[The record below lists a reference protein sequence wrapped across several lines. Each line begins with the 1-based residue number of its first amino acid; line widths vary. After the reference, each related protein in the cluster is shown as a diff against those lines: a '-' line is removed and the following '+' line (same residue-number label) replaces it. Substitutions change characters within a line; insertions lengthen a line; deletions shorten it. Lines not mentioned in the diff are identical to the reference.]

1 MLIASRTIIDQ
12 VVFKVKPGSIV
23 EYRSPHHITGFWYP
37 VRSDDPLTTGS
48 LGAGILV
55 EPGIVGRGSIDRCG
69 VVINS
74 NCLEIPVARVI
85 REATGFEK
93 GVMVNP
99 SIPLGMGGAV
109 SAFTS
114 IALSCEALRSYS
126 RSCVSR
132 EGLLET
138 SRLAHKAEV
147 LSLTGLGDVIAMI
160 TGGGLVLR
168 LKPGA
173 PGYGEAISI
182 RDPGLDRVFLTIAII
197 ERRITTPDMLTSMWD
212 RISSYGSEAYRDF
225 QRNPGFER
233 FLEISNRF
241 SRKIGFLSGDLGEA
255 VTRTLDPFVR
265 RGEVL
270 GYYAKKS
277 LLVVAHERGSGEDI
291 SRSLAGVVKKV
302 LGIYRPAERGFEA
315 VERFVDTP
323 GSS

>member
-1 MLIASRTIIDQ
+1 MLKASKINIDQ

-55 EPGIVGRGSIDRCG
+55 EPGIVGRGSTNKCG
-69 VVINS
+69 VIIDS
-74 NCLEIPVARVI
+74 NCLELPVSRVI
-85 REATGFEK
+85 REATGIEK
-93 GVMVNP
+93 SVSADP

-109 SAFTS
+109 SAFIS
-114 IALSCEALRSYS
+114 IALSCEVLRSYS

-132 EGLLET
+132 EALLEA
-138 SRLAHKAEV
+138 SGLAHKAEV

-173 PGYGEAISI
+173 PGYGEAIAI
-182 RDPGLDRVFLTIAII
+182 RDPGLDRVFFTIAII
-197 ERRITTPDMLTSMWD
+197 ERRITTPDMLSSMWD

-225 QRNPGFER
+225 QRDPGFER

-241 SRKIGFLSGDLGEA
+241 SRNIGFLSGDLGEA
-255 VTRTLDPFVR
+255 ITRTLDPFVR
-265 RGEVL
+265 RGEAL

-277 LLVVAHERGSGEDI
+277 LLVIAHERGSEDI
-291 SRSLAGVVKKV
+291 SRSLLGVAKKV
-302 LGIYRPAERGFEA
+302 LGIYRPAGRGFEA
-315 VERFVDTP
+315 FEHNMDTP
-323 GSS
+323 ESS